1 MVTRKRMPR
10 CNTHWGCCIKLS
22 LEAEQISKPVLHNA

>member
-1 MVTRKRMPR
+1 MPR
-10 CNTHWGCCIKLS
+10 SNTHWDCCIKLN